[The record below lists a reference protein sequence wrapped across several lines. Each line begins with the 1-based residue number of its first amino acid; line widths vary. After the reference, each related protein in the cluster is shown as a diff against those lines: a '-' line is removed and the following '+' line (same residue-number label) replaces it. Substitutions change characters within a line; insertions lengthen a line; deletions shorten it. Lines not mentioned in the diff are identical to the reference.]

1 MLKTNKNLWM
11 NFPIKLVVEAM
22 LTPQELRLYNQI
34 KIINARKIF

>member
-1 MLKTNKNLWM
+1 M

-34 KIINARKIF
+34 KIINARKIVQAEAAAKLL